1 MEVEDERNNDTVQA
15 VRTRPPTSYTNAA
28 AEEHLENVDLV
39 NEPELLPLVP
49 APRDVTGLQMIG
61 YGIGHFYN
69 DLCASMWF
77 TYLMIYLEKGLK
89 LHSSSAGFL
98 MLVGQVT
105 DAVATPLVG
114 ILSDH
119 STLPHC
125 SNRFGRRLSWHFLG
139 TVLVTFSFPFVF
151 NTCLPCTTGS
161 WEGWTVLWFVPFIMI
176 FQIGWAAVQIS
187 HLSLMVDLSSV
198 ESSRTSMN
206 AIRYGS
212 SVVANV
218 FVFALFAVLLKDVE
232 GTSVIGP
239 QDAHSF
245 RNAGF
250 VVVGLGLIVSVAFY
264 AAIKEPRSTGRSR
277 LNSLS
282 SEISERM
289 YWSSWFKHIQFYQI
303 AFLYMFARLFINV
316 SQVYFP
322 FYATLTQ
329 DLTKQYV
336 AILPM
341 VSFISSFVITV
352 LLSVPFVNKLFGH
365 KASETLYRQFVNHGY
380 LRTYKHGEC
389 VPFAIGLAGFIAMYK
404 KKQLSDGLARILKF
418 IFALNEQSDTID
430 TTSLHPLLIKY
441 LTWVRHYFGKHERC
455 EHPHSCPSAALEVT
469 ECSLKRTRMS
479 DTAIHLISG
488 SVSASSMVAY
498 PSVSISMYIFWK
510 LIETVYFK
518 LTEQGRAP
526 IIKHGDIILYTLSTG
541 YVLGNAAL
549 EPQAIR
555 KGYWNFLCGL
565 TGQRVRLFNR
575 RLFNAFGFDSQKMFE
590 HFVPNLNPNVLA
602 LPETERAELA
612 NIMRIYKQKQDVRG
626 ALFRL
631 FHLRSVKAFLR
642 PKPMTERLNFR
653 DHVLRFMQL
662 FFRNSGFT
670 IEPCNRYRME
680 NLCGAKLVS
689 TKTWNEG
696 EEMETLVG
704 VIRSLRSRKE
714 QNYLRKNVNDF
725 SVMYSTRKQCSQLW
739 LGPGAFINHDCNP
752 NCKFVSKGR
761 QAVLQVQHTIEPY
774 EEITC
779 YYGDHFFGEGNRN
792 CECYTC
798 ERTLTGSFAP
808 KGTYSNTNEESESE
822 GTDLEDV
829 VTRNTRRNLTRSNK
843 GEEPKPDLPII
854 HRSHR
859 IDSLDIVTSD
869 ESDGCDEFDNNSE
882 GSGKA
887 ESEES
892 IPVKTVKRRRTRK
905 QSQTDVEGEADD
917 EQENRRATDSEG
929 EAEVKKSSKKDS
941 PSHEQNKRTVKKRR
955 ATYVESK
962 RFGARKRKR
971 NVVPKEDEEE
981 KDNSTN
987 ENKNPTQ
994 TARNKRGRPA
1004 NNSGTTTSRRSRA
1017 NNKMTAES
1025 NSVDEQLETAED
1037 IENDAT
1043 KIPLCIVPAS
1053 PPKEND
1059 VAEIEVENNS
1069 VSNQNVRN
1077 PNQKIY
1083 LTGSLLKYLDTSFS
1097 D

>member
-1 MEVEDERNNDTVQA
+1 M
-15 VRTRPPTSYTNAA
+15 
-28 AEEHLENVDLV
+28 
-39 NEPELLPLVP
+39 
-49 APRDVTGLQMIG
+49 
-61 YGIGHFYN
+61 
-69 DLCASMWF
+69 
-77 TYLMIYLEKGLK
+77 
-89 LHSSSAGFL
+89 
-98 MLVGQVT
+98 
-105 DAVATPLVG
+105 
-114 ILSDH
+114 
-119 STLPHC
+119 
-125 SNRFGRRLSWHFLG
+125 
-139 TVLVTFSFPFVF
+139 
-151 NTCLPCTTGS
+151 
-161 WEGWTVLWFVPFIMI
+161 
-176 FQIGWAAVQIS
+176 
-187 HLSLMVDLSSV
+187 
-198 ESSRTSMN
+198 
-206 AIRYGS
+206 
-212 SVVANV
+212 
-218 FVFALFAVLLKDVE
+218 
-232 GTSVIGP
+232 
-239 QDAHSF
+239 
-245 RNAGF
+245 
-250 VVVGLGLIVSVAFY
+250 VSVAGY
-264 AAIKEPRSTGRSR
+264 RDSNEAA
-277 LNSLS
+277 
-282 SEISERM
+282 M
-289 YWSSWFKHIQFYQI
+289 
-303 AFLYMFARLFINV
+303 
-316 SQVYFP
+316 
-322 FYATLTQ
+322 
-329 DLTKQYV
+329 D
-336 AILPM
+336 
-341 VSFISSFVITV
+341 
-352 LLSVPFVNKLFGH
+352 
-365 KASETLYRQFVNHGY
+365 
-380 LRTYKHGEC
+380 
-389 VPFAIGLAGFIAMYK
+389 
-404 KKQLSDGLARILKF
+404 D
-418 IFALNEQSDTID
+418 
-430 TTSLHPLLIKY
+430 
-441 LTWVRHYFGKHERC
+441 
-455 EHPHSCPSAALEVT
+455 
-469 ECSLKRTRMS
+469 
-479 DTAIHLISG
+479 
-488 SVSASSMVAY
+488 VSALMVL
-498 PSVSISMYIFWK
+498 PERVSGRHEMTTQELCMNDDWATA
-510 LIETVYFK
+510 LIVD
-518 LTEQGRAP
+518 P
-526 IIKHGDIILYTLSTG
+526 
-541 YVLGNAAL
+541 VLG
-549 EPQAIR
+549 
-555 KGYWNFLCGL
+555 FS
-565 TGQRVRLFNR
+565 TH
-575 RLFNAFGFDSQKMFE
+575 KMDID
-590 HFVPNLNPNVLA
+590 VLA